1 MTKGQIMKKLAV
13 AIAVLATLTAC
24 SSPESRRL
32 ANDSYSKHAADTTE
46 FTTLDTAGLTII
58 GAENTYQL
66 PTQNVKKGEAMDIR
80 PPSKP
85 MAIIGNSVAQF
96 DGNRASIIYPSERQS
111 VYNIQ
116 QVQRLLT
123 EKGIAFKANGNQV
136 QTEWTHTGRNDE
148 AENTQVRYLIEEI
161 GNKEANALVVAV
173 TDMKRDDIVT
183 TPNSKEKELYASDLL
198 NRLVGE
204 LNSAYRT
211 QQQQTA
217 LPETAATGP
226 IQAAIIN
233 DVNNQTALAMTSSF
247 NQSWEKLGNAL
258 PELGFEIKEET
269 IGRGHRTL
277 KYKALDATE
286 WARFGTTQPDL
297 ENGEYSMQ
305 LNAYGNQSAVVI
317 SNEDNE
323 ALSGEQ
329 ANAVY
334 QALMNLI
341 TK

>member
-1 MTKGQIMKKLAV
+1 MKKLVFAV
-13 AIAVLATLTAC
+13 TALATLVAC

-66 PTQNVKKGEAMDIR
+66 PIANVKKGEAMDIR
-80 PPSKP
+80 PPSKQ

-96 DGNRASIIYPSERQS
+96 DGNRASIVYPTERQS

-123 EKGIAFKANGNQV
+123 EKGIEFKTTGNQV
-136 QTEWTHTGRNDE
+136 LTDWTHTERHDDVD
-148 AENTQVRYLIEEI
+148 NTQIRYVIEEV
-161 GNKEANALVVAV
+161 GNKQANALVVAV
-173 TDMKRDDIVT
+173 SEMKRDDIIT
-183 TPNSKEKELYASDLL
+183 TPNTKEKELYASDLL
-198 NRLVGE
+198 NQLVGE
-204 LNSAYRT
+204 LNTAYRT

-217 LPETAATGP
+217 LPMTTGP

-233 DVNNQTALAMTSSF
+233 DVNNQTALAMSSSF
-247 NQSWEKLGNAL
+247 NQSWSKLGDVL
-258 PELGFEIKEET
+258 PELGFEITEET
-269 IGRGHRTL
+269 AGRGYRLL
-277 KYKALDATE
+277 KYKALDATD
-286 WARFGTTQPDL
+286 WARFGTTQPEL

-305 LNAYGNQSAVVI
+305 LSAYGNQSAVVI
-317 SNEDNE
+317 SNEDKE
-323 ALSGEQ
+323 PLAGES
-329 ANAVY
+329 ATAIY
-334 QALMNLI
+334 QALMNLV